1 MGTTTR
7 MWKDDREFP
16 FSPHMFKLT
25 SRRDKSARKRMRQY
39 NVGHSNRQQSAPL
52 TSHSHS
58 AQDTSR
64 DGSRVSHD
72 SGTTFKFLPV
82 AGANLS
88 WSANQSI
95 LTESLVRVYR
105 DSMENALSC
114 WLTERTCPYVGKQL
128 PFGLCTPGPTEG
140 EEWGPVWT
148 NRICTRVC
156 RLDRAAATIRGRPLT
171 LKEERAASRALHST
185 IMAFST
191 QWAQSKARC
200 TTYFPSFVGEE
211 ACSSASKSINP
222 EFNTEHRTS
231 LEVNDSGPTST
242 LSLDFEQSM
251 QETFWHQA
259 RQALQDSADVD
270 SFRVVFAHIIFSL
283 TQKPNVE
290 QKPGHLHSNTP
301 PTQYNSSSIGG
312 ITAGMDELELIVDS
326 DGPPI
331 FLEMAMRQLFS
342 YRCKLERMERQKITG
357 LRNANSSPHH
367 RTEVLSYEDRQ
378 TFDLLFWLG
387 VMFDTLS
394 SAMHKRPLVVSD
406 EDSDILSDASSD
418 SAYSSA
424 PETTYRMECMRK
436 SESKLWGQFFLQQK
450 QFESGDGVIR
460 WPCPIER
467 AAIAL
472 SDAAPV
478 KVLLF
483 RKVTYLQTLLSRQV
497 KDERL
502 EDAICD
508 ALSVHKHWN
517 DIYGSFIMDCI
528 ANHDDLPPRIQSW
541 YVVLAGHWHLAG
553 LLLADLIESIDECG
567 LGLESKQNL
576 RLVSCLVPSL
586 RTQNAYAIS
595 DLGRCSSPRSDSTF
609 SKGREFHFA
618 VNEGALLTE
627 PWTAVLIRSFGKAG
641 YLLLDWTTFDDN
653 ERGAKAR
660 CEDCI
665 QALWYLGRK
674 SNMAMK
680 VAEALSNAMKAK
692 VFRPAT
698 ENTAGSLMGPA
709 PDSLQPDCDF
719 EWQESMAEFM
729 PIPPLGVEMIG
740 MRFDEFI

>member
-1 MGTTTR
+1 
-7 MWKDDREFP
+7 
-16 FSPHMFKLT
+16 
-25 SRRDKSARKRMRQY
+25 MRQ
-39 NVGHSNRQQSAPL
+39 SASEDFNRQSLAPF
-52 TSHSHS
+52 TSYSHP
-58 AQDTSR
+58 AQDTLSK
-64 DGSRVSHD
+64 VPHD
-72 SGTTFKFLPV
+72 SGTTFNSLPV

-95 LTESLVRVYR
+95 LTESLIRVYR

-114 WLTERTCPYVGKQL
+114 WLTERTCPYIGKQL
-128 PFGLCTPGPTEG
+128 PFGLCTPGPTES

-148 NRICTRVC
+148 NRICARVC
-156 RLDRAAATIRGRPLT
+156 RLDRAASKIRGKPLT
-171 LKEERAASRALHST
+171 MKEERAASRALHSA

-200 TTYFPSFVGEE
+200 TTYLPSFVGEE
-211 ACSSASKSINP
+211 ACSSANKSVNP
-222 EFNTEHRTS
+222 NFDTEHRTR
-231 LEVNDSGPTST
+231 LGLVDSGLTST
-242 LSLDFEQSM
+242 PSLDFEQSM

-259 RQALQDSADVD
+259 RQALQNSADVD

-283 TQKPNVE
+283 TQKPIVE
-290 QKPGHLHSNTP
+290 QKSGHSHSNTP
-301 PTQYNSSSIGG
+301 PPMYESYSIGG
-312 ITAGMDELELIVDS
+312 IAAGMNELELIVDS

-342 YRCKLERMERQKITG
+342 YRCKLERMERQKTAG
-357 LRNANSSPHH
+357 LRNTNGTPHH

-406 EDSDILSDASSD
+406 EDSDILPDVSSD
-418 SAYSSA
+418 PACFSAT
-424 PETTYRMECMRK
+424 ETTYRLECMRK

-450 QFESGDGVIR
+450 QFQSGDGVIR
-460 WPCPIER
+460 WPCSIEH
-467 AAIAL
+467 AATAL
-472 SDAAPV
+472 SDAAPI

-497 KDERL
+497 KNERL

-517 DIYGSFIMDCI
+517 DIYGPFITDCI
-528 ANHDDLPPRIQSW
+528 ANHDALPPRIQSW

-553 LLLADLIESIDECG
+553 LLLADLIETIDECG

-576 RLVSCLVPSL
+576 RLISCLVPSL

-595 DLGRCSSPRSDSTF
+595 DLGRCSSPRSDSSF
-609 SKGREFHFA
+609 PKGREFHFA
-618 VNEGALLTE
+618 VNQGALLTE

-641 YLLLDWTTFDDN
+641 YLLLDWTTLDEN

-680 VAEALSNAMKAK
+680 VAEALSHGLKAK
-692 VFRPAT
+692 LFRPAT
-698 ENTAGSLMGPA
+698 ENMAGSSVGSA
-709 PDSLQPDCDF
+709 PGSMQSDCDF

-729 PIPPLGVEMIG
+729 PIPPLGAEMIG
-740 MRFDEFI
+740 MHFDEFI